1 MKDEFGLEENAMLN
15 DPRSTYWPGIILTV
29 DGNMLCAHL
38 TTFVNLQESPAG
50 FGETAKE
57 AVVNLL
63 VDMRRICRRA
73 LWFGDGSPAGV
84 CGESAY
90 TNEIHPNSLSMILC
104 NEIGRCPK
112 HGGFDVEAAAA
123 LALHYRT
130 AKESLNM
137 ATDFEMQTAQ
147 PPQA

>member
-1 MKDEFGLEENAMLN
+1 MLRAGSAVASHRAHHATRGGGGIMKDEFGLEENAMLN

-63 VDMRRICRRA
+63 VDMRRICRRP
-73 LWFGDGSPAGV
+73 LWFGLG
-84 CGESAY
+84 
-90 TNEIHPNSLSMILC
+90 LS
-104 NEIGRCPK
+104 NT
-112 HGGFDVEAAAA
+112 VE
-123 LALHYRT
+123 
-130 AKESLNM
+130 
-137 ATDFEMQTAQ
+137 
-147 PPQA
+147 